1 MRGTLSAL
9 ALLGALVFASPALS
23 AAVRECDG
31 ATEGAYNIVEPWEA
45 NSRTFYQGRV
55 RVAFLDTGGEPAC
68 CSGHLLVIFYADD
81 NPESFTCRLVS
92 ESDGRGF
99 AGIDFKGLRSS
110 YDPARG
116 LLLTFGYS
124 AYPVDGGFDAGPT
137 RGVARVRINIPAG
150 AVTVE

>member
-1 MRGTLSAL
+1 MRRTLSAA
-9 ALLGALVFASPALS
+9 ALLGALALSSPAVS
-23 AAVRECDG
+23 AVVRDCDG
-31 ATEGAYNIVEPWEA
+31 NTEAAFNIVEPWEA

-55 RVAFLDTGGEPAC
+55 RVAYLDTGGEPAC

-92 ESDGRGF
+92 DSEGRGF
-99 AGIDFKGLRSS
+99 AGIDFKGLKSS

-124 AYPVDGGFDAGPT
+124 VYPVDGGFDTGAT
-137 RGVARVRINIPAG
+137 RGVAGVRINIPAG
-150 AVTVE
+150 TVTVE